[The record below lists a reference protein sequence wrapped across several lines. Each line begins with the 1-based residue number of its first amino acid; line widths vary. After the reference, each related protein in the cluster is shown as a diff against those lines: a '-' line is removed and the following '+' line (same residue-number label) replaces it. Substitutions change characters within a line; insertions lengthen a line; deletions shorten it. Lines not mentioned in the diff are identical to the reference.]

1 MRKKLICCI
10 YSAFSKKERDGF
22 MAAKDM
28 RELSG
33 IQKLYDPV
41 LYDPVEP
48 QFDDVKRQLEGLP
61 DTIDPEILSL
71 LDPDILALIQDTKT
85 QGQEETCN

>member
-1 MRKKLICCI
+1 
-10 YSAFSKKERDGF
+10 

-28 RELSG
+28 RELPG
-33 IQKLYDPV
+33 IQK

-48 QFDDVKRQLEGLP
+48 QFDDVKRQLP

-71 LDPDILALIQDTKT
+71 LDPDILSLIQDTKT
-85 QGQEETCN
+85 QGQEGTCN